1 MADQIEEI
9 YKSFTEAVELY
20 NQAMET
26 ITGGM
31 NQLRSAEHKIEAALD
46 DFSQYMGEQP
56 PYTAEPGIDGAYLFS
71 GGLSKGAKISAISL
85 ILGVCFN

>member
-9 YKSFTEAVELY
+9 YKSFIEAVELY

-31 NQLRSAEHKIEAALD
+31 NQLRSAEHKLEAALN
-46 DFSQYMGEQP
+46 DFSQYVGEQE
-56 PYTAEPGIDGAYLFS
+56 YSSEPGIDGGLS
-71 GGLSKGAKISAISL
+71 LIGRLSKGTKSVGDFFDISSL
-85 ILGVCFN
+85 F

>member
-9 YKSFTEAVELY
+9 YKSFIEAVELY

-56 PYTAEPGIDGAYLFS
+56 PYTAEPGIDG
-71 GGLSKGAKISAISL
+71 GLSLLGRAFKGTKDFSDFFNIGSL
-85 ILGVCFN
+85 F